1 MSKSTLTVLGY
12 GISFQDAEVADTLAY
27 EQADMQT
34 SLLPVRLRRRT
45 SVATKMAFAAAERAC
60 KYAAIDPSTLPV
72 IFTSALGEA
81 AITDQLCHDIAK
93 QNFPLSPTK
102 FHNSVHNTASGYW
115 SIAVGS
121 KHPAMAM
128 AAYQDSFALAL
139 LEAWSQL
146 HTVEKQVL
154 LVCYEEKPSD
164 ILLPD
169 NAWKACATA
178 FVLSSSGVDQHG
190 LSMGMPYLNALPETL
205 SSDAKSSPVF
215 AALPLYDA
223 LKTNKKGHIQLSQG
237 FDKAWFVELVSSD
250 A

>member
-1 MSKSTLTVLGY
+1 MPNMPKSTLAILGY
-12 GISFQDAEVADTLAY
+12 GISFQDAEEAQALAY

-34 SLLPVRLRRRT
+34 SLLPPRLRRRT

-60 KYAAIDPSTLPV
+60 KAACIEPSALPV

-81 AITDQLCHDIAK
+81 AITDQLCRDIAQ

-121 KHPAMAM
+121 QHPAMAM

-146 HTVEKQVL
+146 HTVEKHVL

-169 NAWKACATA
+169 NTWVACATA
-178 FVLSSSGVDQHG
+178 FVLSSDTTAHDA
-190 LSMGMPYLNALPETL
+190 LSIYMPYLDVLQEPL
-205 SSDAKSSPVF
+205 SSDEKASPAF
-215 AALPLYDA
+215 ASLPLYDA
-223 LKTNKKGHIQLSQG
+223 LMSNKKGHIPLSQG
-237 FDKAWFVELVSSD
+237 LDKAWFVALV
-250 A
+250 

>member
-1 MSKSTLTVLGY
+1 MSKSTLAVLGY
-12 GISFQDAEVADTLAY
+12 GISFQDAEEAQVLAY
-27 EQADMQT
+27 EHADMQT
-34 SLLPVRLRRRT
+34 SLLPPRLRRRT
-45 SVATKMAFAAAERAC
+45 SAATKMAFAAAERAC
-60 KYAAIDPSTLPV
+60 KAASIEPSTLPV

-81 AITDQLCHDIAK
+81 TVTDQLCHDIAK

-169 NAWKACATA
+169 NAWVACATA
-178 FVLSSSGVDQHG
+178 FVLSSSAVDHHG
-190 LSMGMPYLNALPETL
+190 LSMGMPYLNALQEAL
-205 SSDAKSSPVF
+205 SSDEKASPEF

-223 LKTNKKGHIQLSQG
+223 LMTHKKGHIQLSQN

>member
-154 LVCYEEKPSD
+154 LVCYEEKASD

-178 FVLSSSGVDQHG
+178 FVLGAGEMNDHG
-190 LSMGMPYLNALPETL
+190 LSMEVPYLDELQEPFTVDEETSPAFVALP
-205 SSDAKSSPVF
+205 F
-215 AALPLYDA
+215 YDA
-223 LKTNKKGHIQLSQG
+223 LKTNKKGRIQLSQG